1 MPFATRTVGFRSSAR
16 RRALDCALDC
26 ALGLRRERHTG
37 QLENERGDLADADFL
52 RRLSTVPC
60 RRVAAFQP

>member
-16 RRALDCALDC
+16 RRALDC